1 VGESNGFVAIYQ
13 GVPENVG
20 PLSLSTLYQETDVS
34 VESLQLFEQ
43 ERISDSLPAE
53 SLEDARDIVNRL
65 SR

>member
-1 VGESNGFVAIYQ
+1 M
-13 GVPENVG
+13 G

>member
-1 VGESNGFVAIYQ
+1 MGESNGFVAIYR

-20 PLSLSTLYQETDVS
+20 ALSLATLYQETDVS